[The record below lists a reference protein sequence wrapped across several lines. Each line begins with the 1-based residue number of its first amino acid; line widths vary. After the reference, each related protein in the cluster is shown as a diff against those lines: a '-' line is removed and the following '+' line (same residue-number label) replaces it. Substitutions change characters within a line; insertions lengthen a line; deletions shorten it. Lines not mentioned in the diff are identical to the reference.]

1 MLRNLHTSHIPRPD
15 KRLFTR
21 KVKRH
26 PTCPLVYRQSNS
38 LSQPSLPNQSLQH
51 QAVFTMKRTFV
62 SAALYTQGIIV
73 LATAVFCLL
82 KPDEFV
88 ANTGD
93 IVPTTPMQLMH
104 SLR

>member
-1 MLRNLHTSHIPRPD
+1 
-15 KRLFTR
+15 
-21 KVKRH
+21 
-26 PTCPLVYRQSNS
+26 
-38 LSQPSLPNQSLQH
+38 
-51 QAVFTMKRTFV
+51 MKRTFA